1 MHNMSKKTNVSSF
14 SSVGRSEENS
24 LPLQTLFQSNW
35 NKTFPKQFKMFL
47 VVHVNHWKWKW
58 KPVQLKTSI
67 NKKPTGQLFWRYNC
81 ISNELD
87 HTTLQM
93 WKFHLPNVWKTIKYI
108 VGSDLSNIKTM
119 DRKSNHSRSGVLL
132 TAKSKKNTIQIP
144 VPLQIKNLYM
154 MTRYRVFFSSL
165 VPP

>member
-1 MHNMSKKTNVSSF
+1 
-14 SSVGRSEENS
+14 
-24 LPLQTLFQSNW
+24 
-35 NKTFPKQFKMFL
+35 
-47 VVHVNHWKWKW
+47 
-58 KPVQLKTSI
+58 
-67 NKKPTGQLFWRYNC
+67 
-81 ISNELD
+81 
-87 HTTLQM
+87 M

-154 MTRYRVFFSSL
+154 MTRYRVVFLHWYPPKSSKYQKVNL
-165 VPP
+165 GVSRTIYVNVDLPNPGFP